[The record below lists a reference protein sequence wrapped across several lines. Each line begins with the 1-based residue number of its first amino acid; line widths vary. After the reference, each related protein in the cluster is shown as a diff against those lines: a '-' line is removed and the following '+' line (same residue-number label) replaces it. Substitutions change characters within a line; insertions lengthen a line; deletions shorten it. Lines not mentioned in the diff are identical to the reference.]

1 MNPHRITP
9 TSTRKLKRKPK
20 SPAATPTP
28 TPLHD
33 RCTVQTPQNAVTHT
47 PTFSLV
53 KKAKGKAAVRDR
65 ARRGTM
71 GCITS
76 KLLPPGP
83 GGDARRATVRGRVD
97 HVVSLTSTTYGVLD
111 LHPKRGVAAAHE
123 EKEQPPPPQQDKLI
137 SREWKRAST
146 RPPPLVVPNAKKPA
160 VAPAAKPES
169 GLEVI
174 NAWEIMAGLEDADA
188 AAGSPAKKPSKPGR
202 WSPARVLAM
211 ALPSPK
217 RSAARRK
224 NTPGKENSPLQRC
237 SVNSNKPAPGDV
249 DNDRVLRP
257 YNSIDNS
264 KLSMAS
270 KRFSPSSAR
279 IVRKPGPAETGG
291 GMSSSRRSLSP
302 LFDPELLASIERELS
317 EEGAHIKRMEKPKHP
332 KAAPPAIVAEG
343 KCPPGGADAVVLY
356 TTTLRGIRR
365 TFEEC
370 NAVRAAIEAHDVKVI
385 ERDVSMDSGYREEL
399 RLLLGGREVRV
410 PAVFVRGRHVGGAAE
425 VAKLEEEGKLKALL
439 DGLPRARVWCAG
451 CAGVRFVMCR
461 DCNGSRKVLDAERKE
476 TLKCGE
482 CNENGL
488 VRCPICS

>member
-1 MNPHRITP
+1 
-9 TSTRKLKRKPK
+9 
-20 SPAATPTP
+20 
-28 TPLHD
+28 
-33 RCTVQTPQNAVTHT
+33 
-47 PTFSLV
+47 
-53 KKAKGKAAVRDR
+53 
-65 ARRGTM
+65 M
-71 GCITS
+71 GCISS

-83 GGDARRATVRGRVD
+83 GGDGRRATVRGRVE

-111 LHPKRGVAAAHE
+111 LHPKHGGAVLPASAAADE
-123 EKEQPPPPQQDKLI
+123 EAENEQQQQPPPPPPQDKPI
-137 SREWKRAST
+137 SKEWKRASM
-146 RPPPLVVPNAKKPA
+146 RPPPIAVPSADKKPA
-160 VAPAAKPES
+160 GKPES

-174 NAWEIMAGLEDADA
+174 NAWEIMAGLEESY

-202 WSPARVLAM
+202 WSPARVIAM

-217 RSAARRK
+217 RSATRRK

-237 SVNSNKPAPGDV
+237 SGNTSSRGRDKDKPGDV
-249 DNDRVLRP
+249 DTDRVLRP

-270 KRFSPSSAR
+270 KRFSPGSAR
-279 IVRKPGPAETGG
+279 IVRKPSAAAAETTAGGGG

-317 EEGAHIKRMEKPKHP
+317 EEGAHVKRMVGSEKPKHP

-343 KCPPGGADAVVLY
+343 KCPPGGAEAVVLY

-370 NAVRAAIEAHDVKVI
+370 NAVRAAMEAHDVKLI

-425 VAKLEEEGKLKALL
+425 VAKLEEEGKLKPLL
-439 DGLPRARVWCAG
+439 EGLPRARVWCAG

-461 DCNGSRKVLDAERKE
+461 DCNGSRKVLDADRKE
-476 TLKCGE
+476 TVKCGE

>member
-1 MNPHRITP
+1 
-9 TSTRKLKRKPK
+9 
-20 SPAATPTP
+20 
-28 TPLHD
+28 
-33 RCTVQTPQNAVTHT
+33 
-47 PTFSLV
+47 
-53 KKAKGKAAVRDR
+53 
-65 ARRGTM
+65 M
-71 GCITS
+71 GCISS

-83 GGDARRATVRGRVD
+83 GAGDGRRATVRGRVD

-111 LHPKRGVAAAHE
+111 LHPKHGAAAAAAAAHK
-123 EKEQPPPPQQDKLI
+123 EKEEEEEPPPPQDKPI
-137 SREWKRAST
+137 SREWKRASM
-146 RPPPLVVPNAKKPA
+146 RPPPLVVPNSAKKPA

-169 GLEVI
+169 GMEVI
-174 NAWEIMAGLEDADA
+174 NAWEIMAGLDDADT

-217 RSAARRK
+217 RSSARKK

-237 SVNSNKPAPGDV
+237 SGNSNKPAAGDV
-249 DNDRVLRP
+249 ENDRVLRP

-270 KRFSPSSAR
+270 KRFSPASAR

-291 GMSSSRRSLSP
+291 MTSSRRSLSP

-317 EEGAHIKRMEKPKHP
+317 EEGAHIKRVVGSEKPKHP

-370 NAVRAAIEAHDVKVI
+370 NAVRAAIEAHDVKMI

-410 PAVFVRGRHVGGAAE
+410 PAVFIRGKHVGGAAE
-425 VAKLEEEGKLKALL
+425 VAKLEEEGKLKAMLE
-439 DGLPRARVWCAG
+439 GLPRARVWCAG
-451 CAGVRFVMCR
+451 CAGVRFVLCR
-461 DCNGSRKVLDAERKE
+461 DCNGSRKVLDGDRNEMV
-476 TLKCGE
+476 KCGG

>member
-1 MNPHRITP
+1 
-9 TSTRKLKRKPK
+9 
-20 SPAATPTP
+20 
-28 TPLHD
+28 
-33 RCTVQTPQNAVTHT
+33 
-47 PTFSLV
+47 
-53 KKAKGKAAVRDR
+53 
-65 ARRGTM
+65 M
-71 GCITS
+71 GCISS

-83 GGDARRATVRGRVD
+83 GGRNGAERATVRGRVD

-111 LHPKRGVAAAHE
+111 LQIKHGAAAGAKE
-123 EKEQPPPPQQDKLI
+123 LPLPQEQEKPI
-137 SREWKRAST
+137 SREWKRAPAK
-146 RPPPLVVPNAKKPA
+146 RPPPLVVPGAKKPA
-160 VAPAAKPES
+160 PALKPES
-169 GLEVI
+169 GMEVI
-174 NAWEIMAGLEDADA
+174 NAWEIMAGLEDAD
-188 AAGSPAKKPSKPGR
+188 SPAKKPAKPGR

-211 ALPSPK
+211 ALSSPK
-217 RSAARRK
+217 RSSAKRR

-237 SVNSNKPAPGDV
+237 SGNSKPSDV
-249 DNDRVLRP
+249 ADEDRILRP

-264 KLSMAS
+264 KLSRAS
-270 KRFSPSSAR
+270 KRFSPGSAR
-279 IVRKPGPAETGG
+279 VARKPTGAETG

-317 EEGAHIKRMEKPKHP
+317 EEGAHIKRVIGSEKPKQP
-332 KAAPPAIVAEG
+332 KVIPAIVAEG

-399 RLLLGGREVRV
+399 RLLLGGRELRV
-410 PAVFVRGRHVGGAAE
+410 PAVFVRGKHVGGAAE
-425 VAKLEEEGKLKALL
+425 VTRMEEEGKLKALL
-439 DGLPRARVWCAG
+439 QGLPRARVWCAG

-461 DCNGSRKVLDAERKE
+461 DCNGSRKVRVDGEPKE
-476 TLKCGE
+476 TVQCGE